1 MENAKKE
8 RAREKQLKAE
18 KKKLELAKKWT
29 KADKRNFKEALYA
42 LGFPESLNT
51 VSEVD
56 NQNES
61 AEASKDNKVT
71 LANLCSKPDQTSN
84 ETDGAAGADARS
96 GTSAVRGCVFILG

>member
-51 VSEVD
+51 CPRLIIKM
-56 NQNES
+56 NQQR
-61 AEASKDNKVT
+61 
-71 LANLCSKPDQTSN
+71 LAKT
-84 ETDGAAGADARS
+84 TK
-96 GTSAVRGCVFILG
+96 